1 MRSMAERLGGALRL
15 GPLPARECRVYACSV
30 ITPMFGGGAEA
41 GKVDE
46 EFPVRAPSIRGQL
59 RFWWRLLHGVRGLRG
74 NALKEKEC
82 ALWGGV
88 FAAFPS
94 GDKAALQRASSV
106 GVFIKKEGAGQPV
119 VLEQGKGAQ
128 YALFPFRDKSG
139 VLPKFD
145 LGVVCEPRLCSELKE
160 QLERSLRAWANFGG
174 VGARTRRGCGAVF
187 CPELAFE
194 NEEEARA
201 LAVSCGLRVWTKE
214 CDSKQSIDVTCTS
227 NQNIDA
233 WNEAVGCLRDFRQ
246 GKDVGRNGAR
256 GRSRWPEADTIRK
269 LTRQCD
275 PRHEAVYPPDHPYGF
290 PRAVFGMPIGFR
302 FKTSGDPKSCQQLLP
317 VGAQRMSSPVILR
330 PLRLKDGR
338 VLSMAVFL
346 PEPDL
351 SCGLRLSGNKLGGKL
366 NKLDKECSD
375 YQGAKFANYKGSP
388 MENRSSTGNALEAF
402 RAYLREKG
410 FKEVTGK

>member
-1 MRSMAERLGGALRL
+1 MAEKLGGALRL
-15 GPLPARECRVYACSV
+15 GALSARECKVYACSV
-30 ITPMFGGGAEA
+30 ITPMFGGGAKA
-41 GKVDE
+41 GEVSR

-59 RFWWRLLHGVRGLRG
+59 RFWWRLLHGIRGLRG

-88 FAAFPS
+88 FAAS
-94 GDKAALQRASSV
+94 SDGDKAALQHASRV
-106 GVFIKKEGAGQPV
+106 GVFIKEGAGQSV
-119 VLEQGKGAQ
+119 VLKPVKDAQ

-139 VLPKFD
+139 VLPEFD
-145 LGVVCEPRLCSELKE
+145 FGLGVVFEPRLRSELKE

-194 NEEEARA
+194 NEEEASA

-214 CDSKQSIDVTCTS
+214 CDSKQSVA
-227 NQNIDA
+227 A

-269 LTRQCD
+269 LTGQCD

-302 FKTSGDPKSCQQLLP
+302 FKTSGEPESCQLLP
-317 VGAQRMSSPVILR
+317 FGAQRMSSPVILR

-351 SCGLRLSGNKLGGKL
+351 SCSLRLSGNKLGGRL

>member
-1 MRSMAERLGGALRL
+1 MRSMAEKLGGALRL
-15 GPLPARECRVYACSV
+15 GALPARECKVYACSV
-30 ITPMFGGGAEA
+30 ITPMFGGGAKA
-41 GKVDE
+41 GEVGR

-88 FAAFPS
+88 FAAS
-94 GDKAALQRASSV
+94 SDGDKAALQHASRV
-106 GVFIKKEGAGQPV
+106 GVFIKEGAGQSV
-119 VLEQGKGAQ
+119 VLKPVKDAQ
-128 YALFPFRDKSG
+128 YALFQFRDKSG
-139 VLPKFD
+139 VLPEFDFD
-145 LGVVCEPRLCSELKE
+145 LGVVCEPQLCSELKE

-214 CDSKQSIDVTCTS
+214 CDSKQSIV
-227 NQNIDA
+227 A
-233 WNEAVGCLRDFRQ
+233 WKEAVGCLREFRQ
-246 GKDVGRNGAR
+246 GKDVGRNGTR

-269 LTRQCD
+269 LTGQCD

-351 SCGLRLSGNKLGGKL
+351 SCGLRLSGNKLGGRL

>member
-1 MRSMAERLGGALRL
+1 MAEKLGGALRL
-15 GPLPARECRVYACSV
+15 GALPARECKVYACSV
-30 ITPMFGGGAEA
+30 ITPMFGGGAKA
-41 GKVDE
+41 GEVGR

-88 FAAFPS
+88 FAAS
-94 GDKAALQRASSV
+94 SDGDKAALQHTSRV
-106 GVFIKKEGAGQPV
+106 GVFIKEGAGQSV
-119 VLEQGKGAQ
+119 VLKPVKDAQ

-139 VLPKFD
+139 VLPEFNFD
-145 LGVVCEPRLCSELKE
+145 LGVVCEPQLCSELKE

-214 CDSKQSIDVTCTS
+214 CDSKQSIV
-227 NQNIDA
+227 A
-233 WNEAVGCLRDFRQ
+233 WKEAVGCLREFRQ
-246 GKDVGRNGAR
+246 GKDVGRNGTR

-269 LTRQCD
+269 LTGQRD

-351 SCGLRLSGNKLGGKL
+351 SCGLRLSGNKLGGRL

>member
-1 MRSMAERLGGALRL
+1 MRSMAEKLGGALRL
-15 GPLPARECRVYACSV
+15 GALPARECKVYACSV
-30 ITPMFGGGAEA
+30 ITPMFGGGAKA
-41 GKVDE
+41 GEVGR

-88 FAAFPS
+88 FAAS
-94 GDKAALQRASSV
+94 SDGDKAALQHTSRV
-106 GVFIKKEGAGQPV
+106 GVFIKEGAGQSV
-119 VLEQGKGAQ
+119 VLKPVKDAQ

-139 VLPKFD
+139 VLPEFNFD
-145 LGVVCEPRLCSELKE
+145 LGVVCEPQLCSELKE

-214 CDSKQSIDVTCTS
+214 CDSKQSIV
-227 NQNIDA
+227 A
-233 WNEAVGCLRDFRQ
+233 WKEAVGCLREFRQ
-246 GKDVGRNGAR
+246 GKDVGRNGTR

-269 LTRQCD
+269 LTGQRD

-351 SCGLRLSGNKLGGKL
+351 SCGLRLSGNKLGGRL

>member
-1 MRSMAERLGGALRL
+1 MAEKLGGALRL
-15 GPLPARECRVYACSV
+15 GALPARECKVYACSV
-30 ITPMFGGGAEA
+30 ITPMFGGGAKA
-41 GKVDE
+41 GEVGR

-88 FAAFPS
+88 FAAS
-94 GDKAALQRASSV
+94 SDGDKAALQHASRV
-106 GVFIKKEGAGQPV
+106 GVFIKEGAGQSV
-119 VLEQGKGAQ
+119 VLKPVKDAQ
-128 YALFPFRDKSG
+128 YALFQFRDKSG
-139 VLPKFD
+139 VLPEFDFD
-145 LGVVCEPRLCSELKE
+145 LGVVCEPQLCSELKE

-214 CDSKQSIDVTCTS
+214 CDSKQSIV
-227 NQNIDA
+227 A
-233 WNEAVGCLRDFRQ
+233 WKEAVGCLREFRQ
-246 GKDVGRNGAR
+246 GKDVGRNGTR

-269 LTRQCD
+269 LTGQCD

-351 SCGLRLSGNKLGGKL
+351 SCGLRLSGNKLGGRL